1 MSHSNNIMDFGDV
14 IDFFSE
20 DSVVRRKASRTFE
33 RIQAEQNQACPPG
46 TRCPII
52 LATDENTSPE
62 ELEILDRFH
71 QQQEQSLQSL
81 CGLPTPEPVT
91 PPPVSSPS
99 SWLPILPVVDSI
111 RNLFRHEKEK
121 KEPTVYELTAAVLN
135 QVRLLNYE
143 GVFYRQEGAVFV
155 PIDET
160 ELQKMLF
167 ILLEPLLASGMNQRV
182 LTQVSDMLHKNPRLS
197 VPHTTE
203 SPDRVFFQNGPYD
216 LEHHTFSMLSPLDF
230 FTSFLPFDYRP
241 EQRECPSFDRF
252 VATVSGGDPMI
263 CQLIWEVL
271 GYLLTYDMA
280 GKAFFVLQGVGDSGK
295 SVFGNLVSSF
305 FNPEA
310 LAHLDIYRFKD
321 RFSTSALRG
330 KRLNICMDLPRG
342 KISRE
347 AIGTIKMLTGDDT
360 ITIEEKFRQSQSY
373 KPTCKLLFGS
383 NFPLMPSDND
393 AAFRTRLVTIPFQ
406 YAIPKGRQDKHL
418 LDKLMGERSAIAVKA
433 LDAYLALKRR
443 NYQFSPIQGL
453 CNVTAY
459 VEDSEL
465 MEQFVN
471 TCCEFRPECSTFT
484 ADLLD
489 AYNAFRAA
497 CNAPP
502 IMDIA
507 LFSRQ
512 FNAFCGDRVQG
523 RRFRRD
529 GQNRNGYRGVALHGQ
544 LSASEEVP
552 EL

>member
-1 MSHSNNIMDFGDV
+1 MSRTNNTIGFDDV
-14 IDFFSE
+14 IDYFSE
-20 DSVVRRKASRTFE
+20 DGAVKRKASRTFE

-62 ELEILDRFH
+62 EFEILVRFQ

-81 CGLPTPEPVT
+81 CGLTIPEPVT
-91 PPPVSSPS
+91 PPPISSAS
-99 SWLPILPVVDSI
+99 SYFPIPPVVHSI
-111 RNLFRHEKEK
+111 HNLFRHEKEK

-143 GVFYRQEGAVFV
+143 GVFYRQVGAVFV

-160 ELQKMLF
+160 EIQKMLF

-182 LTQVSDMLHKNPRLS
+182 LAQVSDMLHKNPRLC
-197 VPHTTE
+197 VPCTTE
-203 SPDRVFFQNGPYD
+203 SSDRVFFQNGPYS
-216 LEHHTFSMLSPLDF
+216 LEHHTLSTLGPLDF
-230 FTSFLPFDYRP
+230 FTSFLPIDYRP
-241 EQRECPSFDRF
+241 EQQECPYFDQF

-263 CQLIWEVL
+263 RQLIWEVL

-280 GKAFFVLQGVGDSGK
+280 GKAFFVLQDVGDSGK

-305 FNPEA
+305 FNPKA

-342 KISRE
+342 RISRE

-360 ITIEEKFRQSQSY
+360 ITIEEKFHQSQSY

-393 AAFRTRLVTIPFQ
+393 VAFRARLVTIPFQ
-406 YAIPKGRQDKHL
+406 YAIPKEKQDKHL

-433 LDAYLALKRR
+433 LDAYLVLKHR

-453 CNVTAY
+453 YNVTAY
-459 VEDSEL
+459 VEESEL

-489 AYNAFRAA
+489 AYNAFRAS
-497 CNAPP
+497 CNVPP
-502 IMDIA
+502 ITDIA
-507 LFSRQ
+507 FFSRQ
-512 FNAFCGDRVQG
+512 FNAFCGDRVKG

-529 GQNRNGYRGVALHGQ
+529 GQNRNGYYGVTLHGQ
-544 LSASEEVP
+544 LPALEEVP